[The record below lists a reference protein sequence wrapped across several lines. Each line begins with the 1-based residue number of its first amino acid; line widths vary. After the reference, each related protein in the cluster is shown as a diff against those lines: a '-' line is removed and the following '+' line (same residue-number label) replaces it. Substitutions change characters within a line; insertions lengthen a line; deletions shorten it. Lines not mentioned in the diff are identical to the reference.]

1 MKATLTQLAAMV
13 GGSLEGPPEREV
25 SGLKGIE
32 EAGPQEVA
40 FLANPRYAK
49 ALPACKAGVVLVS
62 RDQKVPEGLAVI
74 RVDDPYLAYAKV
86 LTAASH
92 RPYEAGGVHPRA
104 FVDETAE
111 VSPDVT
117 VHALAYVG
125 PGAKLGARVVLHSG
139 VHVGAGAEVGDDTV
153 LHPNV
158 TLYHGCKV
166 GRRCIIHGGSV
177 IGADGYGFAPDGQ
190 GYFKIPQLGI
200 VQIDDDVEIGAQCTV
215 DRAALGRT
223 WIKSGVKTDNMVH
236 VAHNCVVGENTLLVA
251 QVGISGSTKIGKHV
265 TLGGQVGVAGHL
277 EIGDNVQAA
286 GQTGITKSVPAGE
299 ILGGTPAMPHR
310 LWLRTSGLI
319 KRLPEL
325 FDRLKA
331 LEKQQARK
339 SGGSQDD

>member
-1 MKATLTQLAAMV
+1 V

-32 EAGPQEVA
+32 EAGPQDVA

-49 ALPACKAGVVLVS
+49 ALPSCKAGVVLVS

-86 LTAASH
+86 LTAASK
-92 RPYEAGGVHPRA
+92 RPYEAGGVHSRA
-104 FVDETAE
+104 FVDESAE
-111 VSPDVT
+111 LSPDVT

-177 IGADGYGFAPDGQ
+177 IGADGYGFVPQGE

-200 VQIDDDVEIGAQCTV
+200 VQIDDDVEIGALCTI
-215 DRAALGRT
+215 DRAAMGRT

-236 VAHNCVVGENTLLVA
+236 IAHNCVVGENTLLVA
-251 QVGISGSTKIGKHV
+251 QVGISGSTKLGKHV
-265 TLGGQVGVAGHL
+265 VLGGQVGVAGHI

-286 GQTGITKSVPAGE
+286 GKTGITKSVPAGE
-299 ILGGTPAMPHR
+299 VLGGFPAVPHK

-319 KRLPEL
+319 KRLPEV

-331 LEKQQARK
+331 LEKKQDQKA
-339 SGGSQDD
+339 GGSQED